1 MQFEQGFSPL
11 FAVFIIFSKVSCI
24 CSAPYHEGSLFANV
38 KNRQIWQKREENSKI
53 YCNFDAVNGFFP
65 IGHFIKN
72 MIWHNR
78 RIFAKYRIYKLMFL
92 IKKNFLDKKKK
103 KRSFISIFCKSYSTT
118 TIFKAYWPC
127 LRF

>member
-1 MQFEQGFSPL
+1 MR
-11 FAVFIIFSKVSCI
+11 AN
-24 CSAPYHEGSLFANV
+24 SL
-38 KNRQIWQKREENSKI
+38 QIENSSNLAKKGEENSKI

-92 IKKNFLDKKKK
+92 IKKKFLDKKKK
-103 KRSFISIFCKSYSTT
+103 QKKKFYIYF
-118 TIFKAYWPC
+118 
-127 LRF
+127 L